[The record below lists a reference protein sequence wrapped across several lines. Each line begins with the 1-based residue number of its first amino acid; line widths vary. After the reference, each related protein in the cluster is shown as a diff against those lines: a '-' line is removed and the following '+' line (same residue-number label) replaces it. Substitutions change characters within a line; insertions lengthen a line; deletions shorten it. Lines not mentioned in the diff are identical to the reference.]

1 MDFELPPPT
10 QEYRRQI
17 KRIIAETVTPA
28 DIDLQHETG
37 TFNCPAL
44 NRALAEHGLIE
55 RAVPGLGVG
64 DPIEL
69 WMLFNELEKAAAPMD
84 GLGVAV
90 MIAGVVNHVG
100 TESQKERILPS
111 ILSGEA
117 LVCMGL
123 SEPDYG
129 SDLASVTTRAVRDGD
144 GWVINGAKMWTTMA
158 HEARWLVLLTR
169 TDLDAPKHRGL
180 TMFILPMDTPGIT
193 VEPVFTMG
201 AERTNATFYDDVRV
215 GDEWV
220 LGAVDGGWEVLGV
233 ALAFERGVMGG
244 TNPAVPLLRRFGAWA
259 RQAGV
264 IDDPIARE
272 RMARVAIDNEVAAL
286 LTQRTASIAAKGG
299 LPGLEGSMTKVF
311 ASEAYLEAV
320 RWFQELAGPE
330 GLLQRHEPGAAADG
344 WIEADARHAPVTTI
358 QGGTSE
364 INRNNIAERHLGLPR
379 SAGRR
384 LAPRA
389 PGSVE
394 TTDA

>member
-1 MDFELPPPT
+1 MDFELSPPML
-10 QEYRRQI
+10 EYRLQV
-17 KRIIAETVTPA
+17 KRIIEETVTPA
-28 DIDLQHETG
+28 EIDRQHETG

-44 NRALAEHGLIE
+44 NRALAQQGLIE

-100 TESQKERILPS
+100 TEAQKQQILPS

-123 SEPDYG
+123 SEPDHG
-129 SDLASVTTRAVRDGD
+129 SDLASITTRAVRDGD

-169 TDLDAPKHRGL
+169 TDLDTPKHRGL
-180 TMFILPMDTPGIT
+180 TMFMLPMDTPGIT

-201 AERTNATFYDDVRV
+201 TERTNATFYDDVRV

-220 LGAVDGGWEVLGV
+220 LGEVNGGWQVLGV

-244 TNPAVPLLRRFGAWA
+244 TNPGVPLLRRFGAWA
-259 RQAGV
+259 REAGI

-311 ASEAYLEAV
+311 ASEAYLKAA
-320 RWFQELAGPE
+320 RWFQELAGPD
-330 GLLQRHEPGAAADG
+330 GLLQLHEPGAAAEG

-379 SAGRR
+379 SAGRQ
-384 LAPRA
+384 
-389 PGSVE
+389 
-394 TTDA
+394 